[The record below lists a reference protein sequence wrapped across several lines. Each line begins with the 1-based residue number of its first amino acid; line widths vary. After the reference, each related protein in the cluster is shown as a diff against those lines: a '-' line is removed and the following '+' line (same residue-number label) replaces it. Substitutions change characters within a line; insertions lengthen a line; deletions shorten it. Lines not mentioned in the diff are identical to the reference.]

1 MNWNRSI
8 PWYLVYLVLGV
19 LALALTGSV
28 YAQTSA
34 SSTAPS
40 DSSLPAAPP
49 ATAPPEIPLDHQ
61 LDLANLSAA
70 IAQAQLTLSQL
81 QSQEKA
87 AIQVLFKDCGIS
99 TNVLSNGEMQPA
111 LTGNKWQ
118 LNRDSKS
125 GRFVCMAAPVTSATP
140 GTGTGPGPGP
150 WPGTG
155 PGPVPTSGSGP
166 VPGSA
171 PTPVPAS
178 STHK

>member
-19 LALALTGSV
+19 QALAGSV

-125 GRFVCMAAPVTSATP
+125 GRFVCMAAPVTPATP
-140 GTGTGPGPGP
+140 GPGTG
-150 WPGTG
+150 PGTG

>member
-8 PWYLVYLVLGV
+8 PLHLVYLVLGV
-19 LALALTGSV
+19 LALALAGSV

-34 SSTAPS
+34 SSTAPP
-40 DSSLPAAPP
+40 DTSLPAAPP

-70 IAQAQLTLSQL
+70 IAQAQLTLAQL

-140 GTGTGPGPGP
+140 GTGPGTGPGPGP
-150 WPGTG
+150 G